1 MVIPSLQAVH
11 KGWQLPQLCEAVKG
25 FRATFLPTV
34 LFDDRCGPLALG
46 QGLRQEWRVHGK
58 GI

>member
-11 KGWQLPQLCEAVKG
+11 KGWQLPQLCGAVKG
-25 FRATFLPTV
+25 FRATFLPSV
-34 LFDDRCGPLALG
+34 RFGGGCGTLASG
-46 QGLRQEWRVHGK
+46 QGLRQEGRVHEK